1 MDFSTQMNIKE
12 ILIDKIKKNGS
23 LNIAE
28 FIQTCQFEND
38 GYYLKKNPIG
48 RAHDFITSPEVSQMF
63 GEILAIFLI
72 NYWEN
77 KIKNNFNLVELGPGK
92 GTLLKDILRTSSIN
106 QKFLNSMSLTII
118 EKNKSLIDIQKKIM
132 NSQKITWSEEFNITN
147 KNIPSIIYSNEFFD
161 CFPVQQF
168 HKKEKWYEK
177 YVNYNEVE
185 QNFTLV
191 SQQVEDKKILKI
203 LEKFDQVEVAEIS
216 HSRDEYFK
224 SVCSFIKKHKG
235 VFITIDYGYKNPPNH
250 LSLQTIYQHKKT
262 HLFENIGNQ
271 DITAYVNFDELIII
285 AKKYNLKIETFCS
298 QKDFLISCGI
308 QERKKNLLK
317 NKSDE
322 TINKINT
329 EYDRLIENSQ
339 MGEIF
344 KVLVISCF

>member
-1 MDFSTQMNIKE
+1 MNIKK

-23 LNIAE
+23 LNVAE
-28 FIQTCQFEND
+28 FIEICQFKND
-38 GYYLKKNPIG
+38 GYYLKNNPIG
-48 RAHDFITSPEVSQMF
+48 RDNDFITSPEISQMF
-63 GEILAIFLI
+63 GEVLTIFLI
-72 NYWEN
+72 NFWEK

-92 GTLLKDILRTSSIN
+92 GTLLNDILRTSSIKQN
-106 QKFLNSMSLTII
+106 FLNSMHLTLI
-118 EKNKSLIDIQKKIM
+118 EKNKSLIDIQKKNM
-132 NSQKITWSEEFNITN
+132 NHKNITWCEEFYISN

-191 SQQVEDKKILKI
+191 SQQVEDKKILTS
-203 LEKFDQVEVAEIS
+203 LEKFEHVKVAEIAR
-216 HSRDEYFK
+216 SRDEYFEL
-224 SVCSFIKKHKG
+224 VCAFIKKHKG

-250 LSLQTIYQHKKT
+250 FSLQTIYQHKKT

-271 DITAYVNFDELIII
+271 DITAHVNFDELIFI
-285 AKKYNLKIETFCS
+285 ANKYNLKVEIFCS

-308 QERKKNLLK
+308 QERKKNLQK
-317 NKSDE
+317 DKSE
-322 TINKINT
+322 EVIKKINA
-329 EYDRLIENSQ
+329 EYDRLVDNSQ

>member
-1 MDFSTQMNIKE
+1 MNIKE

-23 LNIAE
+23 LNVAE

-38 GYYLKKNPIG
+38 GYYLKNNPIG
-48 RAHDFITSPEVSQMF
+48 RANDFITSPEISQMF
-63 GEILAIFLI
+63 GEVLAIFLI

-106 QKFLNSMSLTII
+106 HKFLNSMKLTLI
-118 EKNKSLIDIQKKIM
+118 EKNKSLIDIQKKITTSA
-132 NSQKITWSEEFNITN
+132 NITWREEFDIAN

-177 YVNYNEVE
+177 YVNYNEID

-191 SQQVEDKKILKI
+191 SKQVEDKKILTS
-203 LEKFDQVEVAEIS
+203 LEKFEQVKVAEIAR
-216 HSRDEYFK
+216 SRDEYFK
-224 SVCSFIKKHKG
+224 LICSYIKKHKG

-271 DITAYVNFDELIII
+271 DITAHVNFDKLISI
-285 AKKYNLKIETFCS
+285 ANKYNLKIEIFCS

-308 QERKKNLLK
+308 QERKKNLQK

-322 TINKINT
+322 VIKKINA
-329 EYDRLIENSQ
+329 EYIRLVDNSQ
-339 MGEIF
+339 MGKMF

>member
-1 MDFSTQMNIKE
+1 MNIKE

-38 GYYLKKNPIG
+38 GYYLKNKPIG
-48 RAHDFITSPEVSQMF
+48 KANDFITSPEISQMF
-63 GEILAIFLI
+63 GEVLAIFLI

-92 GTLLKDILRTSSIN
+92 GTLLKDILRTSYIN
-106 QKFLNSMSLTII
+106 QKFLNSMSLTLI
-118 EKNKSLIDIQKKIM
+118 EKNKSLMDTQKKIT
-132 NSQKITWSEEFNITN
+132 NSKNITWCEEFDIAN
-147 KNIPSIIYSNEFFD
+147 KNIPSMIYSNEFFD

-185 QNFTLV
+185 QNFTFV
-191 SQQVEDKKILKI
+191 SQRVEDKKILKS
-203 LEKFDQVEVAEIS
+203 LEKFEQVKVAEIAS
-216 HSRDEYFK
+216 SRDKYFK
-224 SVCSFIKKHKG
+224 LICSFIKKHKG

-271 DITAYVNFDELIII
+271 DITAHVNFDKLISI
-285 AKKYNLKIETFCS
+285 ANKYNLKIETFCS

-308 QERKKNLLK
+308 KERKKNLQN

-322 TINKINT
+322 IIKKINV
-329 EYDRLIENSQ
+329 EYDRLVDNSQ
-339 MGEIF
+339 MGKMF

>member
-1 MDFSTQMNIKE
+1 
-12 ILIDKIKKNGS
+12 
-23 LNIAE
+23 
-28 FIQTCQFEND
+28 
-38 GYYLKKNPIG
+38 
-48 RAHDFITSPEVSQMF
+48 MF
-63 GEILAIFLI
+63 GEVLTIFLI
-72 NYWEN
+72 NFWEK

-92 GTLLKDILRTSSIN
+92 GTLLNDILRTSSIN
-106 QKFLNSMSLTII
+106 QKFLNSMNLTLI
-118 EKNKSLIDIQKKIM
+118 EKNKSLIDIQKKNI
-132 NSQKITWSEEFNITN
+132 NQKNITWCEEFDISN

-191 SQQVEDKKILKI
+191 SQQVEDEKILKS
-203 LEKFDQVEVAEIS
+203 LEKFEQVKVAEIA

-224 SVCSFIKKHKG
+224 FVCAFIKKHKG

-271 DITAYVNFDELIII
+271 DITAHVNFDEFIFI
-285 AKKYNLKIETFCS
+285 ANECNLKIEKFCS

-308 QERKKNLLK
+308 KDRKKNLQK
-317 NKSDE
+317 DKSDE
-322 TINKINT
+322 VIKKINA
-329 EYDRLIENSQ
+329 EYDRLVDNSQ

>member
-1 MDFSTQMNIKE
+1 MNIKKK
-12 ILIDKIKKNGS
+12 LINKIKKNGN

-28 FIQTCQFEND
+28 FIQICQFEND
-38 GYYLKKNPIG
+38 GYYLKTNPIG
-48 RAHDFITSPEVSQMF
+48 RANDFITSPEISQMF
-63 GEILAIFLI
+63 GEVLAIFLI

-106 QKFLNSMSLTII
+106 EKFLNSMNLTLVD
-118 EKNKSLIDIQKKIM
+118 KNKSLIDIQKKIM
-132 NSQKITWSEEFNITN
+132 NSENITWCEEFDISN

-185 QNFTLV
+185 QNFFLV
-191 SQQVEDKKILKI
+191 SQQVEDKKILKS
-203 LEKFDQVEVAEIS
+203 LEKFEQVKVAEIAR
-216 HSRDEYFK
+216 SRDEYFK
-224 SVCSFIKKHKG
+224 LVCKFIKKHKG
-235 VFITIDYGYKNPPNH
+235 VFITIDYGYKNPPNY
-250 LSLQTIYQHKKT
+250 LSLQTIFQHKKT
-262 HLFENIGNQ
+262 HLFENIGKQ
-271 DITAYVNFDELIII
+271 DITAHVNFDELIFI
-285 AKKYNLKIETFCS
+285 ANEYNLKIETFCS

-308 QERKKNLLK
+308 KERKKNLLK

-322 TINKINT
+322 TIKKINS
-329 EYDRLIENSQ
+329 EYDRLVDNSQ